1 MWYKKDAGYWH
12 NPTWLSMPW
21 ASAIVF
27 DYLLADCKMFGG
39 REGRV
44 SLTHWQPETI
54 LHVMRL
60 PVSCEDIR
68 EAMNALEACGKV
80 VVSEGEVAV
89 AEWKEYQT
97 DPTNA
102 DRQKKHRDTAK
113 KRTES
118 NSVRTDSNGYI
129 TQRNATVTLRTVN
142 NGEIERIDRSERE
155 EGGSGGEM
163 TLSLSEKHEASLPR
177 NIQETLPLI
186 PMTPRQVEAM
196 EALRD
201 VSFKVSGWSKP
212 EDPIREI
219 LGEEAAASLARD
231 LGGDAYPAVSVRQT
245 IAQAAAWCRSNP
257 SKAKTPR
264 GLPRFLNRWFESEQN
279 RGGTRAAPTPPPVH
293 IPTRDE
299 IESSRIQE
307 MHDRKYG
314 KQPVTAALTP
324 EQEQQ
329 EASRIQALWDAKHG
343 KTTTDA

>member
-39 REGRV
+39 RDGRV
-44 SLTHWQPETI
+44 SVTHWQPEAI
-54 LHVMRL
+54 IHVMRL
-60 PVSCEDIR
+60 PVPMEDIR
-68 EAMNALEACGKV
+68 EAMDALEECGKV
-80 VVSEGEVAV
+80 VVSDGEVTV
-89 AEWKEYQT
+89 AEWKEFQT

-113 KRTES
+113 IRTDHNSTGTES
-118 NSVRTDSNGYI
+118 NSYVTRHNTG
-129 TQRNATVTLRTVN
+129 VTLRTVN

-163 TLSLSEKHEASLPR
+163 TLSLSENHEADLPR
-177 NIQETLPLI
+177 TMQSTLPLI
-186 PMTPRQVEAM
+186 PMTPRQTEAM

-201 VSFKVSGWSKP
+201 VSFKVSGWSKT
-212 EDPIREI
+212 EDPVREI

-245 IAQAAAWCRSNP
+245 IAQAAAWCRANP

-279 RGGTRAAPTPPPVH
+279 RGGSRASPTPPVAPALSAL
-293 IPTRDE
+293 E
-299 IESSRIQE
+299 IEMNRVQAL
-307 MHDRKYG
+307 HDKKYG
-314 KQPVTAALTP
+314 KQPARVVLTSE
-324 EQEQQ
+324 EQER
-329 EASRIQALWDAKHG
+329 EMSRLQAQWDRTHG
-343 KTTTDA
+343 KSTTDA